1 MASKKVNRNNAA
13 AQLDAPRIRLCDYR
27 SIKLSDLDIARA
39 KATARESREISPE
52 EETFVYLLT
61 TSYVDM
67 IVEGSEVYVPQA
79 IVRERA
85 IDMAMAL
92 EKNLERAG
100 KSLKDYYEGTNSDE
114 ETLIKGFEVD
124 ALRQLEGRY
133 ALLAIARTQGLTCT
147 KREYTDEL
155 KRLSE
160 MYLTPDLDKL
170 AEYLKQAGEDKKIKD
185 DISINKASKYVE
197 KLVRKQLEERGEL

>member
-1 MASKKVNRNNAA
+1 MASNKVNKNNASS
-13 AQLDAPRIRLCDYR
+13 QIDAPRIRLCDYR
-27 SIKLSDLDIARA
+27 SIKLSDLDIAHA
-39 KATARESREISPE
+39 KATARESKEISPE

-61 TSYVDM
+61 TTYVDM
-67 IVEGSEVYVPQA
+67 IVENSEVYVPQP

-92 EKNLERAG
+92 ERNLERAG
-100 KSLKDYYEGTNSDE
+100 KTLKEYYEGTNSDE
-114 ETLIKGFEVD
+114 ESLIKGFEKD

-170 AEYLKQAGEDKKIKD
+170 AEYLKQAGEEKKIKD
-185 DISINKASKYVE
+185 DISINKASKYIE
-197 KLVRKQLEERGEL
+197 KLVRKQLEEKGQL